1 MIMRWKFNHKIYK
14 VSIWPCWY
22 VIYTCWHYCWEN
34 SRNFNVDLKKDDAVI
49 TLLGEVS
56 NVTGYNEI
64 NGEAKVLQVGEPVL
78 IPNSKMVQNA
88 N

>member
-1 MIMRWKFNHKIYK
+1 M
-14 VSIWPCWY
+14 
-22 VIYTCWHYCWEN
+22 
-34 SRNFNVDLKKDDAVI
+34 I